1 MKPMP
6 DADENRRLAGVQNE
20 KAERLPEGTAKQ
32 SHLKKAGDHEASAH
46 SEHWRH
52 SNLHKPK

>member
-20 KAERLPEGTAKQ
+20 KAERLPEGAAKE
-32 SHLKKAGDHEASAH
+32 SRLKKARDHEASAH
-46 SEHWRH
+46 SDDWRH
-52 SNLHKPK
+52 SNLHAPR